1 MKKAIKFDFKT
12 LLVLLLS
19 ITLCFTTILAAC
31 TKNDDSSS
39 SSSSSSEVK
48 TYPTDTQL
56 LANGDFEFRTFGK
69 EKGSDYPVRSSINW
83 DIRSDSIGSS
93 SAPSNTTYPSGIIDT
108 KDEVYNEIQNVPE
121 VNPRTPEYYKLVDS
135 SAMYSMD
142 DFEAEKDN
150 EDKLPMSGTKILM
163 IHNQT
168 STSGEGTARKAT
180 SDSFTIA
187 RNEFAELSVWIKTV
201 DITSMFPEKV
211 AGKDFGAYV
220 ALQPTVSSSTSPLI
234 LKNVSTNGNWEKYT
248 IYLNSSDFS
257 TSSFKLVL
265 GLGFGS
271 SYVADEFVQGYAFF
285 DNAYLKKLTLK
296 EYNEAVAATDVGKV
310 ALYKEN
316 GGLYEEVETETL
328 VKTQEGVSF
337 KTNLKEGEEAPY
349 EGEYDEAKA
358 KERYTEVKYSL
369 DLTRASL
376 LTDLGN
382 NLLPSSLT
390 AVKNGSKADGEAK
403 VDTLANAYAACGI
416 EDTTEKT
423 NKLPGAADSTKA
435 LYFNFDK
442 ATSYTFSTES
452 FTLLPN
458 TFVKI
463 TFWAKIE
470 ISTNPM
476 HNKNAFTA
484 TLKDLGDGSLTGS
497 DIASTKIIDNEYTND
512 YENEDYGDWR
522 QYVLFVSNTI
532 DDKTREFKLEFTF
545 GPDADTIKSNPNL
558 SDWDYARGYAVIAD
572 FEGYYL
578 SENDYSIADTSSYTY
593 AKKIALSADLPNGA
607 DDDDT
612 EKDSYTFS
620 YSESEAANLAAT
632 GKTSTVNGYQLV
644 RANTTPVGGSV
655 TDPSQ
660 FYGYATDEVD
670 GGLTKN
676 VPAGLRPF
684 GTNTGLLSM
693 FISATDS
700 TAFGF
705 VGKSATLASNTT
717 TLISVDVYAT
727 NGAIANFYLTN
738 PDALDKFTV
747 LSMAPKKCT
756 FNKDD
761 LSYEFGDAEFVKEFN
776 KTLIGNDG
784 KVGWY
789 TLSLLVTT
797 GNESISYRPEF
808 WLGSR
813 DGETTSSGAVYFDN
827 YTVTTVNEAE
837 KKAELE
843 NMGAMFGEKQEYTRI
858 PTVIKT
864 NDKDTYTEYK
874 PTNVFG
880 VYSFSNFETETDDK
894 KLKSLDISYFNFTT
908 IDVEHEIDKRTD
920 SSDSSDSSSSSSSS
934 ETTNDGTSFNWALQ
948 LTSIIIAA
956 VLIVLLIVVF
966 VKMLV
971 DKSKSKKSKAVEYYS
986 RDSREIANAKAEAK
1000 RLAAEKKAA
1009 EETEEDPEEYDY
1021 DNPEINNNDKLAD
1034 TTEEAPVE
1042 ETPAEEATE
1051 DTASEDKPESD
1062 DSGDGTDGE

>member
-56 LANGDFEFRTFGK
+56 LANGDFEFRTFDK

-135 SAMYSMD
+135 SAMYSTD

-163 IHNQT
+163 IHNRT

-180 SDSFTIA
+180 SDSFTLA

-234 LKNVSTNGNWEKYT
+234 LKNVSTDGNWEKYT

-285 DNAYLKKLTLK
+285 DNAYLRKLTLK
-296 EYNEAVAATDVGKV
+296 EYTEAIAATDVNEV
-310 ALYKEN
+310 ALYEEK
-316 GGLYEEVETETL
+316 GGLYEEVKAEAL

-337 KTNLKEGEEAPY
+337 KPNFKAGEEAPY
-349 EGEYDEAKA
+349 EGEYNEEEAKS
-358 KERYTEVKYSL
+358 RYAEVKYSFN
-369 DLTRASL
+369 LTRANK
-376 LTDLGN
+376 LTTLGDE
-382 NLLPSSLT
+382 LLPSSLT
-390 AVKNGSKADGEAK
+390 AVKNGNKADGTAK

-416 EDTTEKT
+416 EDATDKT
-423 NKLPGAADSTKA
+423 NKLPVAADSTKA

-442 ATSYTFSTES
+442 ATSYTFSTEA
-452 FTLLPN
+452 FTLLPD

-476 HNKNAFTA
+476 HNKNALTA
-484 TLKDLGDGSLTGS
+484 TLKDLGDGSLTGT
-497 DIASTKIIDNEYTND
+497 DISSTTIIDNEYTND

-532 DDKTREFKLEFTF
+532 DDTTRQFKLEFTF
-545 GPDADTIKSNPNL
+545 GPDADAIKSNPNL
-558 SDWDYARGYAVIAD
+558 SDWDYAKGYAVMAD
-572 FEGYYL
+572 FEGYYM
-578 SENDYSIADTSSYTY
+578 SENDYSIADTSSYSY

-607 DDDDT
+607 DDAAT
-612 EKDSYTFS
+612 EKDSYAFS

-644 RANTTPVGGSV
+644 RANTTPVGGTI
-655 TDPSQ
+655 TDTAQ

-676 VPAGLRPF
+676 VPTGLRPF
-684 GTNTGLLSM
+684 GTNNGLLSM
-693 FISATDS
+693 FVSAADS

-705 VGKSATLASNTT
+705 IGKSATLSANTT
-717 TLISVDVYAT
+717 TLVSVDVYAT
-727 NGAIANFYLTN
+727 NGAIANFYLAN

-747 LSMAPKKCT
+747 LSMAPKSCT
-756 FNKDD
+756 FDKED
-761 LSYEFGDAEFVKEFN
+761 LSYEFGDALFVREFN
-776 KTLIGNDG
+776 KTFTGNDG
-784 KVGWY
+784 QVGWY
-789 TLSLLVTT
+789 TLSLLITT

-813 DGETTSSGAVYFDN
+813 DGRTTSSGTVYFDN
-827 YTVTTVNEAE
+827 YSVTTVNEAE
-837 KKAELE
+837 KRAELE
-843 NMGAMFGEKQEYTRI
+843 NMGATFGEKQQYTRI
-858 PTVIKT
+858 PTVVKT
-864 NDKDTYTEYK
+864 NDKNTYTEYK
-874 PTNVFG
+874 ATDVFG
-880 VYSFSNFETETDDK
+880 VYSFSNFATETDAA
-894 KLKSLDISYFNFTT
+894 KLKSLDVSYFNFTT

-920 SSDSSDSSSSSSSS
+920 SSDSTDSSSSSSSS

-971 DKSKSKKSKAVEYYS
+971 DKSKTKKSKSVEYYS
-986 RDSREIANAKAEAK
+986 RDSREIANTKAEAK

-1009 EETEEDPEEYDY
+1009 EEAEEEPEEYDY
-1021 DNPEINNNDKLAD
+1021 DNPEINNNDKLAGAA
-1034 TTEEAPVE
+1034 EEAPVE
-1042 ETPAEEATE
+1042 ETSAEETE
-1051 DTASEDKPESD
+1051 EPASEDKPEGG